1 MIPRYLS
8 ITGFLSYQD
17 TSEIDFTALDLACIV
32 GANGSGKSSILDAL
46 TWVLFGV
53 ARRRDDSVINNQS
66 QVAEVILVFEYEHN
80 LYRVQRSK
88 QREKPAI
95 LEFQILRQPGA
106 MVTTGEVPLITPD
119 ASSGQW
125 KPLTGRTI
133 RETEAVI
140 RETLRLDY
148 ETFTNASFFL
158 QGKADQFTQQRPG
171 DRKRVLGSILGLDT
185 WEIYRQR
192 TAEQLRQTQTAITR
206 LDARLEEINA
216 ELDEE
221 QERVKHLQELESRL
235 ERITRE
241 SENQEATLNHARQ
254 VSAAIDQQ
262 QSLER
267 TLLQQLRTSQQQ
279 LDELQTRYD
288 SRQVEHDELRGL
300 ITHAEKIEAAY
311 TEWQVSRQE
320 LERWEQVAREFRDQ
334 EIQRREPIAI
344 IQAEQARLEQE
355 QSTLQSQLESMRGF
369 LEAISLLQP
378 QIDRIESSLADA
390 EARLVRREKL
400 QTDLQEI
407 KVQVSALKNEND
419 HMKQEMN
426 RLNSRIN
433 TLRETEESLCPTCGR
448 MLNTSERLDLIDQLT
463 AEGTTLGDKFRQ
475 NKAQMELTGQRENGI
490 NESLNELKNADAEL
504 RDLNQELTRLNSQV
518 EHYQDQLRNWEAIG
532 APRLEEVV
540 SHLEEGNF
548 ALDARKQLDDI
559 NRELKKIGYD
569 AEKHDAVRKAEV
581 EGRTSEAEIRELE
594 KARSALK
601 PLERELSDLEKHIS
615 TQAALVEEQEKTH
628 QVAAESLKSMQASQ
642 PDIQSMENDFFTIKE
657 NENRLRLEV
666 GAARQ
671 NVLVLKDL
679 KVRRKELEKEREI
692 FAHHTSL
699 LRTLERAFSKDGV
712 PALLIEQALP
722 QIEIKANQILERL
735 TDGRMNVKFIT
746 QAEYKD
752 KNRDDFKETLEIQI
766 SDSAGIRDYE
776 MYSGGEAFRVNFAIR
791 LALSEIL
798 AQRAGARLQT
808 LVIDE
813 GFGSQD
819 AHGRQRLIEAINLI
833 RDDFQLILVITHIED
848 LVDAF
853 PNRIEVS
860 KGDHGSKIRL
870 L

>member
-1 MIPRYLS
+1 MIPRHLS
-8 ITGFLSYQD
+8 ITGFLSYQG

-32 GANGSGKSSILDAL
+32 GANGSGKSSILDAI

-88 QREKPAI
+88 QRDKPAV

-106 MVTTGEVPLITPD
+106 GDTVGGPPSITPD
-119 ASSGQW
+119 SSNGQW
-125 KPLTGRTI
+125 KPLTGKTI
-133 RETEAVI
+133 RETEASI

-185 WEIYRQR
+185 WEVYRQR

-221 QERVKHLQELESRL
+221 QERVKHLHELESRL
-235 ERITRE
+235 ERITQE

-267 TLLQQLRTSQQQ
+267 TLLHQLRTSQQQ
-279 LDELQTRYD
+279 LDELRTRYD
-288 SRQVEHDELRGL
+288 SRQAEHDELRGL
-300 ITHAEKIEAAY
+300 ITHAEQIEAAY
-311 TEWQVSRQE
+311 TEWQVTRQE
-320 LERWEQVAREFRDQ
+320 LERWDQIASVFRDQ
-334 EIQRREPIAI
+334 EIQRSEPIAI

-355 QSTLQSQLESMRGF
+355 RNTLQSQQETMKAAV
-369 LEAISLLQP
+369 EEISLLQP
-378 QIDRIESSLADA
+378 QINRIESSLADA
-390 EARLVRREKL
+390 EARLARRESL

-433 TLRETEESLCPTCGR
+433 TLRETEEPLCPTCGR

-463 AEGTTLGDKFRQ
+463 VEGTALGDKFRQ
-475 NKAQMELTGQRENGI
+475 NKTQMDLTGLRENGI
-490 NESLNELKNADAEL
+490 NESLNELKNTDVEL

-518 EHYQDQLRNWEAIG
+518 VHYQDQLRNWEAIG
-532 APRLEEVV
+532 ALRLEEVV
-540 SHLEEGNF
+540 SQLEEDRF
-548 ALDARKQLDDI
+548 ALDTRKQLDDI
-559 NRELKKIGYD
+559 NHELKKIGYD
-569 AEKHDAVRKAEV
+569 AEKHDSVRKAEL

-601 PLERELSDLEKHIS
+601 PLEREISDLEKQIS
-615 TQAALVEEQEKTH
+615 TQASLVAEQEKAH
-628 QVAAESLKSMQASQ
+628 QVTAESLKLMQVRQ
-642 PDIQSMENDFFTIKE
+642 PDIHSMERDYFTIKE
-657 NENRLRLEV
+657 TENQLRLEV

-679 KVRRKELEKEREI
+679 KVRRKDLEKERESL
-692 FAHHTSL
+692 ARQANL
-699 LRTLERAFSKDGV
+699 LRNLERAFSKDGV

-722 QIEIKANQILERL
+722 QIEVKANQILERL

-819 AHGRQRLIEAINLI
+819 THGRQRLIEAINRI
-833 RDDFQLILVITHIED
+833 KDDFKVILVITHIEG

-853 PNRIEVS
+853 PNRLDVQ
-860 KGDHGSKIRL
+860 KGDHGSTIRL
-870 L
+870 I